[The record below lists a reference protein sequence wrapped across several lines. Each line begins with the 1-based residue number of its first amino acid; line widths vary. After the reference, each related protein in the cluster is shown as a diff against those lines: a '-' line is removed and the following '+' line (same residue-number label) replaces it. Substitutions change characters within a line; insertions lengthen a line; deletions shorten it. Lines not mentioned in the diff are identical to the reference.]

1 MLVRADQGHFKQG
14 QQGAVTRDI
23 TVQNHEV
30 ALDQKVCWWVGGDEP
45 ELTGVM
51 VSADIAALQD
61 SELSAKRRVVRLQR
75 QLLTARTAHAM
86 HQVGVVKQANV
97 LAARAEMDRLLSRD
111 ITAGMVG
118 EPPASEEGLR
128 SLASQLQ
135 LKMNEMYS
143 VVHNGVATKVSWYR
157 LCAAATATAT
167 ARCAA
172 ARSLCEFTLS
182 LAPHRFKHMD
192 DDESGLISY
201 LEFQG
206 MVREELLLGHKEL
219 PEKILKAAW
228 LALDN
233 DGSGRLTVGEFGQ
246 FMQLG
251 GHEKRDSAEKAEAR
265 RKVIFEANKRAA
277 QKVREEQEALKDA
290 HIMTSMSG
298 EAPATEEEVQD
309 LASKLTDKMH
319 QLFSTVH
326 NGVKSKVSWFRLFKH
341 MDDDASGLISY
352 IEFAGMVR
360 EELLLDS
367 HALPEKVLKKVW
379 LALDDDGSGR
389 LKVGEFGQFMQLGYR
404 DLTTKAEARR
414 KETHE
419 ANMRAAAAV
428 KAEQDKLFNRD
439 IARSMSGEAP
449 ATDEEVRDLATNLTD
464 KMNWLFSTVHNGV
477 KSHVTWFRLFKHM
490 DDDASGLISYIEFA
504 GMVREELL
512 LDSHAL
518 PEKVLKKVWLALDDD
533 GSGRLKVGEFG
544 QFMQLGYRDLTTK
557 AEARRKEIHE
567 ANMRAAAAVRAEED
581 KLFDRDIARSM
592 SGEAPATEEEV
603 CSPLFSKRFRPPAL
617 LLVLQATLPSA
628 SSTFTRLAFVYRW

>member
-14 QQGAVTRDI
+14 QHRAVTRDI

-251 GHEKRDSAEKAEAR
+251 GHEKRDGVEKAEAR
-265 RKVIFEANKRAA
+265 RKAIFEANKRAA
-277 QKVREEQEALKDA
+277 QKVREEQEALQDA
-290 HIMTSMSG
+290 HIIASMSG
-298 EAPATEEEVQD
+298 EAPATDEEVQH
-309 LASKLTDKMH
+309 LASKLSTKMH
-319 QLFSTVH
+319 ELFSTVH
-326 NGVKSKVSWFRLFKH
+326 NGIPSKVSWFRLFKH
-341 MDDDASGLISY
+341 MDDDGSGLISFN
-352 IEFAGMVR
+352 EFEGMVR
-360 EELLLDS
+360 EELLLGEKE
-367 HALPEKVLKKVW
+367 LPVKQLKKVW

-389 LKVGEFGQFMQLGYR
+389 LKVGEFGAFMNLG
-404 DLTTKAEARR
+404 
-414 KETHE
+414 
-419 ANMRAAAAV
+419 
-428 KAEQDKLFNRD
+428 
-439 IARSMSGEAP
+439 
-449 ATDEEVRDLATNLTD
+449 
-464 KMNWLFSTVHNGV
+464 
-477 KSHVTWFRLFKHM
+477 
-490 DDDASGLISYIEFA
+490 
-504 GMVREELL
+504 
-512 LDSHAL
+512 
-518 PEKVLKKVWLALDDD
+518 
-533 GSGRLKVGEFG
+533 
-544 QFMQLGYRDLTTK
+544 
-557 AEARRKEIHE
+557 
-567 ANMRAAAAVRAEED
+567 VRAQR
-581 KLFDRDIARSM
+581 LS
-592 SGEAPATEEEV
+592 
-603 CSPLFSKRFRPPAL
+603 
-617 LLVLQATLPSA
+617 SA
-628 SSTFTRLAFVYRW
+628 SSARPKSAQSPRRGAQELHDNRNLRANAMHREIIQRKERYEAQGSKLEKELALLWQRKGPPPPLGGYSRPQSAQVFGSQQTPQSSRRPQSARMARQAGAGLDQDDMRKPSVTPQPPKCASRDVR

>member
-1 MLVRADQGHFKQG
+1 MVSGD
-14 QQGAVTRDI
+14 V
-23 TVQNHEV
+23 V
-30 ALDQKVCWWVGGDEP
+30 ALQE
-45 ELTGVM
+45 
-51 VSADIAALQD
+51 
-61 SELSAKRRVVRLQR
+61 SELYAKRRVVRLQR
-75 QLLTARTAHAM
+75 QLLTARAAHAV
-86 HQVGVVKQANV
+86 HQIGVVKQANV
-97 LAARAEMDRLLSRD
+97 VAARAEMDRLLSRD

-118 EPPASEEGLR
+118 EPPASDEGLK

-135 LKMNEMYS
+135 LKMNQMYS
-143 VVHNGVATKVSWYR
+143 VIHNGIATKVSWYR

-172 ARSLCEFTLS
+172 AQSLRWHFTLS

-251 GHEKRDSAEKAEAR
+251 GHEKRDGAEKAEAR

-277 QKVREEQEALKDA
+277 AQVRAEQEALMDA
-290 HIMTSMSG
+290 HIITSMRD

-309 LASKLTDKMH
+309 LASKLSSKMH
-319 QLFSTVH
+319 QLFSVVH
-326 NGVKSKVSWFRLFKH
+326 NGIPTKVSWFRLFKH
-341 MDDDASGLISY
+341 MDDDESGLISF

-360 EELLLDS
+360 EELLLGPKE
-367 HALPEKVLKKVW
+367 LPEKVLKKVW

-389 LKVGEFGQFMQLGYR
+389 LKVGEFGAFMQLG
-404 DLTTKAEARR
+404 
-414 KETHE
+414 
-419 ANMRAAAAV
+419 V
-428 KAEQDKLFNRD
+428 
-439 IARSMSGEAP
+439 
-449 ATDEEVRDLATNLTD
+449 
-464 KMNWLFSTVHNGV
+464 
-477 KSHVTWFRLFKHM
+477 
-490 DDDASGLISYIEFA
+490 
-504 GMVREELL
+504 
-512 LDSHAL
+512 
-518 PEKVLKKVWLALDDD
+518 
-533 GSGRLKVGEFG
+533 
-544 QFMQLGYRDLTTK
+544 RDLTTK

-567 ANMRAAAAVRAEED
+567 ANKRASAAVKAEQD

-603 CSPLFSKRFRPPAL
+603 CSPLFSKRVCPPTL
-617 LLVLQATLPSA
+617 LLVLQAHSRQPPAL
-628 SSTFTRLAFVYRW
+628 